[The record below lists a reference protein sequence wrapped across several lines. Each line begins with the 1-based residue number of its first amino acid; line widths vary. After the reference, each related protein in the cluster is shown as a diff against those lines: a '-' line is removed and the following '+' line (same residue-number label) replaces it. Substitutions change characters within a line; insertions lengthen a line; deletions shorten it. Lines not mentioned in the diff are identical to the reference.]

1 MVHLKYDYKEH
12 LYVNINQLPSF
23 RMSCFEQL
31 QNKNTTTSELT
42 QSLSRTA
49 QQQQHQQQQHQQQ
62 QQRWKSC
69 SNHFINISLVGET
82 REL

>member
-12 LYVNINQLPSF
+12 LYLNINQLPSF

-49 QQQQHQQQQHQQQ
+49 QQQQ
-62 QQRWKSC
+62 RKSC

-82 REL
+82 RE